1 MGYSLGLLQP
11 PTFTEN
17 HPNPKSLTLPLL
29 MEVPT
34 VIDLPPTRQHPMTV
48 VRPLNASA
56 LWIKL
61 SMHKYFGTITQHL
74 NHKHFVWLELSIV

>member
-56 LWIKL
+56 L
-61 SMHKYFGTITQHL
+61 
-74 NHKHFVWLELSIV
+74 